1 MLRVFFFAL
10 WLLNPHV
17 TSYEEIVAQKRLGNL
32 PTVTVPTVT
41 VPTPRWPRQWGEDLA
56 PRFLLPL
63 TFHTGTFD
71 FPKPPIKGLD
81 RMDVIILM

>member
-1 MLRVFFFAL
+1 MLRVFFFVL

-32 PTVTVPTVT
+32 PTVTVPT
-41 VPTPRWPRQWGEDLA
+41 PGWPRQWGEDLA

-63 TFHTGTFD
+63 AFHTGTFD
-71 FPKPPIKGLD
+71 FPKSPIKGLD
-81 RMDVIILM
+81 RMDVTILM